1 MKNTLIEIKN
11 NLKEINSTVDE
22 AKNEISDLEYKEPKK
37 KQKTQLKL
45 QGEKKIREL

>member
-11 NLKEINSTVDE
+11 NLKEVNSTVDE
-22 AKNEISDLEYKEPKK
+22 AQNEISDLEYKEPKK
-37 KQKTQLKL
+37 KKNQLKL